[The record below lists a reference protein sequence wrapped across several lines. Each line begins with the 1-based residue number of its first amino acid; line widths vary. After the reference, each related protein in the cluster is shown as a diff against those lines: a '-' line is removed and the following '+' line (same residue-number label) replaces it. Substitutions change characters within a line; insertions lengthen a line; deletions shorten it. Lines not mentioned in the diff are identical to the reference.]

1 MIPSV
6 FPYEEEEGILR
17 IKLLRQVTD
26 SMGIPIIDDELMEQM
41 EKVLSDSK

>member
-6 FPYEEEEGILR
+6 IPYEEEEGIL
-17 IKLLRQVTD
+17 IEVAAAGYGQH
-26 SMGIPIIDDELMEQM
+26 GIPIIDDELMEQM